1 MKLSGSFKIAAVNKK
16 TKAKGFE
23 DLQVGDTVSFTWN
36 LNGSYKGAPSVACFV
51 NGNHVDTKN
60 ALTVKQLFTYNYANF
75 EIEPTG
81 VTISQE
87 HLDSLQADADK
98 LYRLEAYGV
107 DNWSGYCDAMS
118 DSMGVIFSE

>member
-1 MKLSGSFKIAAVNKK
+1 MKLSGAFKVTAVNKK

-23 DLQVGDTVSFTWN
+23 NLQVGDTVSFTWSM
-36 LNGSYKGAPSVACFV
+36 NGSYGGAPYVACFV

-60 ALTVKQLFTYNYANF
+60 ALTVKQLFTFENANF

-87 HLDSLQADADK
+87 HLDSLQEASLKLDK
-98 LYRLEAYGV
+98 LEAYGV
-107 DNWSGYCDAMS
+107 DNWSGYGIAMS
-118 DSMGVIFSE
+118 DEEGIFSE